1 MNNQLT
7 SKLRFNFGFLLEA
20 DLGTFRTVELN
31 YPTICVSENMTLSP
45 LEGEFLATRISEGIY
60 LSGKL
65 HSKMAQPCVR
75 CLEDAN
81 APITIKLNEIFY
93 YPPSAESENEYLI
106 GDDGYA
112 NLAPL
117 IHELT
122 VLNMPTQPLC
132 KTSCQGLCMV
142 CGQNLNEGDCDCE
155 EDNIDPRMAVLKS
168 LLN

>member
-20 DLGTFRTVELN
+20 DLGTFRTIELN
-31 YPTICVSENMTLSP
+31 YPTIRITEKMTLSP
-45 LEGEFLATRISEGIY
+45 LEGEFLATRVSEGIY

-65 HSKMAQPCVR
+65 YSKMAQACVR

-81 APITIKLNEIFY
+81 VPIKIKINEIFY
-93 YPPSAESENEYLI
+93 YPPSTESEKEYLI

-122 VLNMPTQPLC
+122 VLNIPMQPLC
-132 KTSCQGLCMV
+132 KTDCQGLCMV

-155 EDNIDPRMAVLKS
+155 VDDIDPRMAVLKS
-168 LLN
+168 LLD

>member
-31 YPTICVSENMTLSP
+31 YPTILISERMTLSP
-45 LEGEFLATRISEGIY
+45 LKGNFWATRISEGIY

-75 CLEDAN
+75 CLEN
-81 APITIKLNEIFY
+81 ADVPITIKIDELFY
-93 YPPSAESENEYLI
+93 YPPPVQSEEEYLI
-106 GDDGYA
+106 TDDGFA

-122 VLNMPTQPLC
+122 VLSMPIQPLC
-132 KTSCQGLCMV
+132 KVDCQGLCMV